1 MQYQDYEQEED
12 QQNEEMMELFM
23 QQMTGTQGN
32 SVLFAQDDPEEGI
45 QRELTQEE
53 VVMMLQEADQLMK

>member
-1 MQYQDYEQEED
+1 MQYQDFEQEDE
-12 QQNEEMMELFM
+12 QQTEEMMQLFM
-23 QQMTGTQGN
+23 QQMSGPQSN
-32 SVLFAQDDPEEGI
+32 SVLFAQEDPEGDI